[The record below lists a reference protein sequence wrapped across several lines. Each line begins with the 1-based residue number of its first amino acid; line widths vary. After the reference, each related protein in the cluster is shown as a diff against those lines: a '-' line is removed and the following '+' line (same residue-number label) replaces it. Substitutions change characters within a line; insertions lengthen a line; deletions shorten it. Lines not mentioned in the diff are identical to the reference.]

1 MKTITTTPPFVED
14 INKNY
19 QIYERNMEIK
29 IFLRLL
35 LKRWWVILLSL
46 VVTVAG
52 TIIFTV
58 YQTPIYSTSATY
70 VVSPSPEILNGTSF
84 LSGLSVLGGQ
94 PTVANTYA
102 SIATSLSVKQKAS
115 EALGLNSAQT
125 NDLTVH
131 SRVQNGTNVIEIS
144 VEGKDPL
151 LVQAFANKIGDS
163 TIGYIGD
170 LSGVYEMKVLDSAKS
185 PDSPIRPKMK
195 LNLAVG
201 IFLGLDLGVGLAFL
215 TSLNEY

>member
-1 MKTITTTPPFVED
+1 MKTSTKAPPFVED
-14 INKNY
+14 INIKY
-19 QIYERNMEIK
+19 QINERNMEIK

-35 LKRWWVILLSL
+35 LKRWWIILLSL
-46 VVTVAG
+46 VVILVG
-52 TIIFTV
+52 TIIFTI

-102 SIATSLSVKQKAS
+102 SIATSLTVKQKAS

-125 NDLTVH
+125 NDLIVH

-144 VEGKDPL
+144 VEGTNPL

-163 TIGYIGD
+163 TIEYIGD

-185 PDSPIRPKMK
+185 PDSPIRPNMK
-195 LNLAVG
+195 LNLAIG
-201 IFLGLDLGVGLAFL
+201 IFLGLVLGGGLAFL